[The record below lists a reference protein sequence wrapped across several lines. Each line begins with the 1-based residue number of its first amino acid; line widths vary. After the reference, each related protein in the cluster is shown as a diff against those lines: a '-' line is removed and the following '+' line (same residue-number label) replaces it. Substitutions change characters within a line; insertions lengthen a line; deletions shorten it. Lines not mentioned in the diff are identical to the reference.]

1 MAKATLLG
9 KRLLRFEYKL
19 PSTKMFQVI
28 RNIYNY
34 GFIDFEKIV
43 DNYSDR
49 YEDATSITIHGYP
62 LLNKYD
68 LEDINNLNIHAPVEN
83 INI

>member
-34 GFIDFEKIV
+34 GFIDYEQ
-43 DNYSDR
+43 YSR
-49 YEDATSITIHGYP
+49 A
-62 LLNKYD
+62 
-68 LEDINNLNIHAPVEN
+68 LEDFDLCSYYIDKYQQEMHKEAARYR
-83 INI
+83 